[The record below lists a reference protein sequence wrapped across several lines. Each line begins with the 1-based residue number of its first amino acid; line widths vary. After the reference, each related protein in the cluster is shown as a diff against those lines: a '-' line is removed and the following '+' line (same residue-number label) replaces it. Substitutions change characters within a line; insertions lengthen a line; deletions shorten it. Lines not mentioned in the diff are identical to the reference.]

1 MSGLPIKKIY
11 VDSKH
16 KVSGSNSDFRCQLKD
31 SYLMPENAVFK
42 ICDVCIPHS
51 WTTIMT
57 GINSKLYLYLSDN
70 SPIGSRP
77 QEGYIIN
84 LDERNYT
91 GAELATHLQ
100 TQLNHAVAS
109 SVITNKTFTVAYNA
123 STSIGFQCP

>member
-1 MSGLPIKKIY
+1 MPLPIKKIY
-11 VDSKH
+11 IDSKH

-42 ICDVCIPHS
+42 IVDVAIPHS

-77 QEGYIIN
+77 QEGYILN
-84 LDERNYT
+84 LDSRNYT
-91 GAELATHLQ
+91 GAELALTMVLVDL
-100 TQLNHAVAS
+100 TRLAA
-109 SVITNKTFTVAYNA
+109 KAA
-123 STSIGFQCP
+123 RRPGDRGWRA